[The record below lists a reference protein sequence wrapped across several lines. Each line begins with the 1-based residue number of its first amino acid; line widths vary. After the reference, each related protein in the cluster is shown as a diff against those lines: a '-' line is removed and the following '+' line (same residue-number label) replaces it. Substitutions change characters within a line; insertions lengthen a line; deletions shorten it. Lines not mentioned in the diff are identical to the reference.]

1 MRHIRIRGLVF
12 ACLFAALL
20 SVSSLLNVTLGF
32 TPVPI
37 SLENLVIMLAGAL
50 LGPWYGL
57 LSVLLTVVLATLG
70 LPLFH
75 GSGGAGLMLGP
86 TGGFVWM
93 YPLSTLLIGLTTSRG
108 RPMGIGSFI
117 LTFLSFEIF
126 GSLLL
131 YVTGV
136 PWLAHVAHVSFAK
149 ALMLGC
155 YPYLPGD
162 AVKAFLAAWVIMPI
176 RQVYPASRILYGS
189 AGQVVK
195 LDADTR

>member
-57 LSVLLTVVLATLG
+57 LSVLLTVALATLG

-93 YPLSTLLIGLTTSRG
+93 YPLSTLLIGFTTSRG
-108 RPMGIGSFI
+108 RRMGVGSFV
-117 LTFLSFEIF
+117 LTFLSFEVF

-149 ALMLGC
+149 ALVLGC

-176 RQVYPASRILYGS
+176 RQVYPARRILYGN

-195 LDADTR
+195 LDA